1 MPRFLDTTGNA
12 VIAIFI
18 CDRCKMKRAI
28 IEAQPDPNFP
38 GLKVCQQG
46 CADQKDPY
54 RLPARQTERI
64 ALQFPRPDVSVATDD
79 NGLVLTPTG
88 TNIPG
93 GDPTQIYISTQ
104 NGSSVPQQNGNIDI
118 ISPAPPTPTST

>member
-18 CDRCKMKRAI
+18 CDRCKMKRPI
-28 IEAQPDPNFP
+28 IQAMPDPNFP
-38 GLKVCQQG
+38 GLRVCQEG

-54 RLPARQTERI
+54 RLPARKTERI
-64 ALQFPRPDVSVATDD
+64 TLQFPRPDVSVAAND
-79 NGLVLTPTG
+79 NGLVVTPTG

-93 GDPTQIYISTQ
+93 GNPSEVYISTQ
-104 NGSSVPQQNGNIDI
+104 NGNDIPQQNNNINI
-118 ISPAPPTPTST
+118 ISPSPNTSQ

>member
-18 CDRCKMKRAI
+18 CDRCKMKRPI
-28 IEAQPDPNFP
+28 IQAMPDPNFP
-38 GLKVCQQG
+38 GLRVCQEG

-54 RLPARQTERI
+54 RLPARKTERI
-64 ALQFPRPDVSVATDD
+64 TLQFPRPDVSVAADD
-79 NGLVLTPTG
+79 NGLVVTPTG

-93 GDPTQIYISTQ
+93 GNPSEVYISTQ
-104 NGSSVPQQNGNIDI
+104 NGNDIPQQNDNINI
-118 ISPAPPTPTST
+118 ISPSPNTSQ

>member
-18 CDRCKMKRAI
+18 CDRCKMKRPI
-28 IEAQPDPNFP
+28 IQAMPDPNFP
-38 GLKVCQQG
+38 GLRVCQEG

-54 RLPARQTERI
+54 RLPARKTERI
-64 ALQFPRPDVSVATDD
+64 TLQFPRPDVSVAADD
-79 NGLVLTPTG
+79 NGLVVTPTG

-93 GDPTQIYISTQ
+93 GNPSEVYISTQ
-104 NGSSVPQQNGNIDI
+104 NGNDIPQQNDNINI
-118 ISPAPPTPTST
+118 ISPSPNTPTSQ

>member
-28 IEAQPDPNFP
+28 IEAMPDPNFP

-54 RLPARQTERI
+54 RLPARKTERI
-64 ALQFPRPDVSVATDD
+64 TLQFPRPDVSVATDD
-79 NGLVLTPTG
+79 SGLVITPTG
-88 TNIPG
+88 TNIPNG
-93 GDPTQIYISTQ
+93 NPSEIYISTE
-104 NGSSVPQQNGNIDI
+104 NGTTIPQQTGNTDI
-118 ISPAPPTPTST
+118 ISPSPNPSTSQ

>member
-12 VIAIFI
+12 IIAIFI

-79 NGLVLTPTG
+79 NGLVLTPNG

-93 GDPTQIYISTQ
+93 GNPSQTYISTQ

-118 ISPAPPTPTST
+118 ISPAPPTPTSQ

>member
-18 CDRCKMKRAI
+18 CDRCKMKRPI
-28 IEAQPDPNFP
+28 IQAMPDPNFP
-38 GLKVCQQG
+38 GLRVCQEG

-54 RLPARQTERI
+54 RLPARKTERI
-64 ALQFPRPDVSVATDD
+64 TLQFPRPDVSVAAND
-79 NGLVLTPTG
+79 NGLVVTPTG

-93 GDPTQIYISTQ
+93 GNPSEVYISTQ
-104 NGSSVPQQNGNIDI
+104 NGNDIPQQNDNINI
-118 ISPAPPTPTST
+118 ISPSPNTSQ